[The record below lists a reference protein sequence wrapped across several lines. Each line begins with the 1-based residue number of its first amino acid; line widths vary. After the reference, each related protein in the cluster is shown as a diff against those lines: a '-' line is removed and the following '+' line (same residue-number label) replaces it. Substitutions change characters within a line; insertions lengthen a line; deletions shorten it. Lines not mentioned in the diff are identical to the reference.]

1 MIYGVGTD
9 IVQLLRIEQALA
21 RGGERFAK
29 KILGDDELRIFF
41 QRREMNSQRGTRYL
55 ATRFAAKEAFS
66 KAIGTGVTAPM
77 TLHNMQTLNDD
88 EGKPVVKLTGV
99 MQEWMSSRCLTAHI
113 SLSDEADHVLAFVI
127 VEKKSPA
134 FGAEI

>member
-9 IVQLLRIEQALA
+9 IVQLFRIEQALA

>member
-1 MIYGVGTD
+1 MIYGIGTD
-9 IVQLLRIEQALA
+9 IVQLPRIEQALV

-41 QRREMNSQRGTRYL
+41 QRRALNSQRGTRYL

-88 EGKPVVKLTGV
+88 EGKPFVKLSGA
-99 MQEWMSSRCLTAHI
+99 MQEWMSSHCLTAHI

-127 VEKKSPA
+127 VEKKA
-134 FGAEI
+134 AADGADI

>member
-1 MIYGVGTD
+1 VNAS
-9 IVQLLRIEQALA
+9 Q
-21 RGGERFAK
+21 
-29 KILGDDELRIFF
+29 KILGDDELRIFSE
-41 QRREMNSQRGTRYL
+41 REMNSQRGTRYL

-127 VEKKSPA
+127 VRKNPA

>member
-9 IVQLLRIEQALA
+9 IVQLLRIEQALV

>member
-9 IVQLLRIEQALA
+9 IVQILRIEQALA

-134 FGAEI
+134 YGADI